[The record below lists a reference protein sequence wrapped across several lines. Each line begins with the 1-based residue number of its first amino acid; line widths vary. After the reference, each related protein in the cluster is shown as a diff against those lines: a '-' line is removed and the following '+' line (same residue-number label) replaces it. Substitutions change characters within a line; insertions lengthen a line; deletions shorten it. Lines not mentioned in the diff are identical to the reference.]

1 MNNENTLSPTPTDMP
16 VVESAATQGDPV
28 GPLGAQGQPGML
40 PYVLRRYLGRSKRPS
55 PTPGA
60 FGGINHP
67 RVPANGW
74 PAEWETEQNDVSPQ
88 RD

>member
-16 VVESAATQGDPV
+16 AVESNATQGDPV
-28 GPLGAQGQPGML
+28 PVGPLGTQGPAGML
-40 PYVLRRYLGRSKRPS
+40 PYVLRRYLGQSKRPK

-67 RVPANGW
+67 RVPKQAW
-74 PAEWETEQNDVSPQ
+74 KDDVS
-88 RD
+88 